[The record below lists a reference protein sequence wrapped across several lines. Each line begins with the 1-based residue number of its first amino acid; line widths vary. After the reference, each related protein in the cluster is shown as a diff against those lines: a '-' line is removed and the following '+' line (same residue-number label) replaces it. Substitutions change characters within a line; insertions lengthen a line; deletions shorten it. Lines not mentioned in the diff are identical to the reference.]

1 MKVMNSVF
9 EIDNLTISYEID
21 GVFYDAIKNVSFSI
35 PEGKI
40 TGIIGESGCGK
51 STLGLALIGLL
62 KKGAKLRGGKILF
75 EGRDIFS
82 LSERERIFFRKN
94 KTGYIHQNPFESL
107 NPIVKI
113 KKQLEERCSGDCNFR
128 ERVNELF
135 EIVNLKEVDL
145 ILEKYPFELS
155 GGQNQRVSIVSAL
168 LPSPEVV
175 IADEPTTALDVTV
188 QSMILSHLLKVKEK
202 YGLTLILIS
211 HDVSMVSFF
220 TDYVIV
226 LYGGR
231 VVEMGGTDSVMKKP
245 IHPYTVALLNSVIKS
260 GKRPSPIEGEV
271 PSITDGINGC
281 PFHPRCKYAFKR
293 CSEAFP
299 SVGYGEGGDHIFFC
313 HLEKDVLLRP
323 KKSHV

>member
-51 STLGLALIGLL
+51 STLGLALLGLL

-145 ILEKYPFELS
+145 IL
-155 GGQNQRVSIVSAL
+155 
-168 LPSPEVV
+168 
-175 IADEPTTALDVTV
+175 
-188 QSMILSHLLKVKEK
+188 
-202 YGLTLILIS
+202 
-211 HDVSMVSFF
+211 
-220 TDYVIV
+220 
-226 LYGGR
+226 
-231 VVEMGGTDSVMKKP
+231 
-245 IHPYTVALLNSVIKS
+245 
-260 GKRPSPIEGEV
+260 
-271 PSITDGINGC
+271 
-281 PFHPRCKYAFKR
+281 
-293 CSEAFP
+293 
-299 SVGYGEGGDHIFFC
+299 
-313 HLEKDVLLRP
+313 
-323 KKSHV
+323 